1 MDRTAIEST
10 VIATI
15 STVIKRPLHEGAAAT
30 REAVPEWDSL
40 KHIEIMFALED
51 AFGTEFSEEELAALD
66 SVAKITAAAA
76 ARHAA

>member
-1 MDRTAIEST
+1 MDRSTIERT
-10 VIATI
+10 VIDTI
-15 STVIKRPLHEGAAAT
+15 ATVIKRPLPEGAAAT

-66 SVAKITAAAA
+66 SVGRIVDAIV